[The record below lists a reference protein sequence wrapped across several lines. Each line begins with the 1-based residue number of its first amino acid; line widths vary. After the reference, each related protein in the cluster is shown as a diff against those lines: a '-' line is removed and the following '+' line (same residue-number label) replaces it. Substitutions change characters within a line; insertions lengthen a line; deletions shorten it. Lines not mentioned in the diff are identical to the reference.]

1 MAPHRTGNEGRRKTG
16 FPVDT
21 KGQGVEDAPAFQL
34 SSLNLPTSQH
44 TPFVERSLNTTTN
57 DSPEFQTFQ
66 VMHGTTTQTITGR
79 AEAVTLAK
87 SLSRENNQRV
97 AVERVDGKVQMMFTG
112 GSLDSFNCETRGFK
126 GD

>member
-1 MAPHRTGNEGRRKTG
+1 M
-16 FPVDT
+16 
-21 KGQGVEDAPAFQL
+21 
-34 SSLNLPTSQH
+34 
-44 TPFVERSLNTTTN
+44 NTTTN

>member
-1 MAPHRTGNEGRRKTG
+1 MERR
-16 FPVDT
+16 
-21 KGQGVEDAPAFQL
+21 
-34 SSLNLPTSQH
+34 
-44 TPFVERSLNTTTN
+44 LNTTMHETP
-57 DSPEFQTFQ
+57 DLQTFQ
-66 VMHGTTTQTITGR
+66 VMHGTNTQTITGR

>member
-1 MAPHRTGNEGRRKTG
+1 MNTTMH
-16 FPVDT
+16 
-21 KGQGVEDAPAFQL
+21 DAPEL
-34 SSLNLPTSQH
+34 
-44 TPFVERSLNTTTN
+44 
-57 DSPEFQTFQ
+57 QTFQ

-97 AVERVDGKVQMMFTG
+97 AVERTDGKVQMMFTG